1 MNTRLLLIIISIILA
16 VIALVVN
23 GCTGHKEIQPVEDGR
38 RFQIIYRQDN
48 IGKIILDT
56 ETGQKYL
63 VYISGYDVEII
74 KLDK

>member
-1 MNTRLLLIIISIILA
+1 MYKLFLYAIIAPICLIIQ
-16 VIALVVN
+16 
-23 GCTGHKEIQPVEDGR
+23 GCTRHTEIKPVEDGR

-48 IGKIILDT
+48 IGRIILDT